1 MPIGTEKESSLHRAL
16 KAEYA
21 GEGGE
26 LEVPCGEFVCDAVS
40 GEGAVIEVQTGSF
53 GPLVKKLKWL
63 CAEREVRV
71 IYPVIVAKHIEVYET
86 DGTLRYL
93 RKSPRKG
100 TEWDVFGALIHAVE
114 LTGLRRFSIN
124 LALVDIVE
132 KRVADG
138 KGSWRRKGV
147 SIQDKILRAQ
157 HGNILLSRKKDYL
170 RFVPFAQ
177 DTEWTAR
184 ELAEKVKIPVALA
197 QKTVYVLTRIGIVSQ
212 TGKKGRARLYKIS
225 PARTFKSPA

>member
-1 MPIGTEKESSLHRAL
+1 VL

-21 GEGGE
+21 GERGE

-53 GPLVKKLKWL
+53 GPLVRKLKRL

-71 IYPVIVAKHIEVYET
+71 IYPVIVVKHIEVYGL
-86 DGTLRYL
+86 DGAFRYR

-114 LTGLRRFSIN
+114 LTGLSRLSIT
-124 LALVDIVE
+124 LALVDVVE
-132 KRVADG
+132 RRVDDG

-157 HGNILLSRKKDYL
+157 HGNVLLSCKKDYL

-177 DTEWTAR
+177 DDEWTAR
-184 ELAEKVKIPVALA
+184 ELAEKVKIPVRLA
-197 QKTVYVLTRIGIVSQ
+197 QKTTYVLVKMGIVVQ
-212 TGKKGRARLYKIS
+212 TGKKGRARLYKI
-225 PARTFKSPA
+225 AWN